1 MSSSPAFRVAV
12 TLALAA
18 ALVFLT
24 VPVLAIFVD
33 TSPSELLSSLGDPA
47 ARDALRLSLVTTVV
61 AMLVIIAVGTPA
73 AYALAS
79 REFRGSSISV
89 VTTDLPRNSRLASA

>member
-1 MSSSPAFRVAV
+1 MSSSPPFRVAV

-24 VPVLAIFVD
+24 VPVLAIFVN
-33 TSPSELLSSLGDPA
+33 TSPSQLLSSLGDPT
-47 ARDALRLSLVTTVV
+47 ARDALRLSVFTTVI
-61 AMLVIIAVGTPA
+61 ALVIIIAVGTPA

-79 REFRGSSISV
+79 RDFRARRS
-89 VTTDLPRNSRLASA
+89 